1 MIPLEDFL
9 VTHLHKRP
17 HEVEEFDD
25 VGVRCTCV
33 SSCCTKLQHQ
43 RKQTTLHNIR
53 PLLKESVLE
62 TLWYNFRFPFNRHS
76 IQQYTVVVEEINWS
90 TGILIFL
97 TSTVHMSTVNS
108 YIQKMKK
115 WPALNFTGIFMY
127 CQYFQRYMYM
137 LIKKK
142 FQLLKETVSQDK

>member
-1 MIPLEDFL
+1 MIPLEGFL

-62 TLWYNFRFPFNRHS
+62 TYTCRIILGFHLTDIQYNN
-76 IQQYTVVVEEINWS
+76 
-90 TGILIFL
+90 IL
-97 TSTVHMSTVNS
+97 
-108 YIQKMKK
+108 
-115 WPALNFTGIFMY
+115 
-127 CQYFQRYMYM
+127 
-137 LIKKK
+137 
-142 FQLLKETVSQDK
+142 

>member
-1 MIPLEDFL
+1 MLLSKKFFYPSNKISTNLYVLTFQKGIGHHYSYSIINSDFFQHFQVTNLSMIPLEDFL

-62 TLWYNFRFPFNRHS
+62 TYACGIILGFHLTDIQYNN
-76 IQQYTVVVEEINWS
+76 
-90 TGILIFL
+90 IL
-97 TSTVHMSTVNS
+97 
-108 YIQKMKK
+108 
-115 WPALNFTGIFMY
+115 
-127 CQYFQRYMYM
+127 
-137 LIKKK
+137 
-142 FQLLKETVSQDK
+142 

>member
-9 VTHLHKRP
+9 ATHLHKRP

-62 TLWYNFRFPFNRHS
+62 TYTYGIILGFHLTDIQYNN
-76 IQQYTVVVEEINWS
+76 
-90 TGILIFL
+90 IL
-97 TSTVHMSTVNS
+97 
-108 YIQKMKK
+108 
-115 WPALNFTGIFMY
+115 
-127 CQYFQRYMYM
+127 
-137 LIKKK
+137 
-142 FQLLKETVSQDK
+142 

>member
-1 MIPLEDFL
+1 MLLSKKFFYPSNKISTNLYVLTFQKGIGHHYSYSIINEDFFQHFQVTNLSMIPLEGFL

-43 RKQTTLHNIR
+43 RKQTTLHNIW

-62 TLWYNFRFPFNRHS
+62 TYTYGIILGFHLTDIQYNN
-76 IQQYTVVVEEINWS
+76 
-90 TGILIFL
+90 IL
-97 TSTVHMSTVNS
+97 
-108 YIQKMKK
+108 
-115 WPALNFTGIFMY
+115 
-127 CQYFQRYMYM
+127 
-137 LIKKK
+137 
-142 FQLLKETVSQDK
+142 